1 MGSNLHLTFIY
12 GAFVFGVSRF
22 YPLDILGERFILP

>member
-12 GAFVFGVSRF
+12 GTFVFGVFRF
-22 YPLDILGERFILP
+22 YPLDILGEFLSLP